1 MTTTEPTTEPTTLT
15 RTVDGRDVPPAG
27 TYVLDTAH
35 SEVGFTA
42 RHLMVSKVRG
52 RFAELTGSV
61 TIAEDPTGSS
71 VEVSMAAAS
80 IESRDD
86 QRDAHLRSPDFL
98 DVEAHP
104 TLTYRST
111 AVTPTGARTWAVD
124 GELTIRGVT
133 RPVGL
138 EVTFE
143 GAARDPWGG
152 TAYGFSA
159 SGELDREEFGLTWN
173 QALETGGVLVG
184 KAIRL
189 HIEAELTPAGE
200 TEAT

>member
-1 MTTTEPTTEPTTLT
+1 MTTTEPTTLI

-27 TYVLDTAH
+27 TYVLDPAH
-35 SEVGFTA
+35 SEVAFTA
-42 RHLMVSKVRG
+42 RHLMVAKVRG
-52 RFAELTGSV
+52 RFAEVTGSV
-61 TIAEDPTGSS
+61 TIAEDPTESS
-71 VEVSMAAAS
+71 VEVTIAAAS
-80 IESRDD
+80 IDSRDD
-86 QRDAHLRSPDFL
+86 ERDADLRSPNFL

-104 TLTYRST
+104 ELTYRST
-111 AVTPTGARTWAVD
+111 AVTPTGDRTWAVA

-184 KAIRL
+184 KVIRL

-200 TEAT
+200 PEAA